1 VSGLPASAQE
11 AVRQGVG
18 AVLGLPEP
26 VREPE
31 PEELA
36 AVLAARLR
44 AEPWHRSH
52 QVVAE

>member
-1 VSGLPASAQE
+1 MSGLPASAQE

-26 VREPE
+26 EEP
-31 PEELA
+31 PGADELA

-44 AEPWHRSH
+44 AEPWHVAHR
-52 QVVAE
+52 VVE